1 MVAGNALVLCPQ
13 RRAGGWPAAPLTN
26 DRPTTA
32 RNVPLRSRNAAAG
45 TGHERRQK
53 IRVWHFGLRG
63 GTLTFRAVESTRTTS
78 FSERLL
84 RFLGHAL
91 GRLIYKVSA
100 HGMDRLPAGGFL
112 LLPNHLTWVDAIVLQ
127 LACPRPIRFIIFD
140 AIYRIRGLHLILRA
154 LGAIPI
160 SPKHAKDA
168 IRTAAEF
175 IERGEIVCIFPEG
188 ELSRNGMLLRLKRGY
203 ELIAR
208 AAKCP
213 VVPVWMDQLWGSIFS
228 FEGGRYFFKMP
239 RRLPYPVTVAFG
251 AAIPAEDADIALVR
265 ERFLDLGE
273 FCYQQR
279 APLREHLGHAC
290 LRGLK
295 RRQFAT
301 AVIDGMDHT
310 QLSCGMLLAVGLALR
325 RWLAR
330 NTSAARIG
338 IVLPPGKGGLLA
350 NLAVMLTDRIP
361 VNLNFTAG
369 RAAIE
374 SSIEKAGLTDC
385 LTAGPVMKK
394 LADFPWPAQTARL
407 EDLLPRLR
415 PQILLW
421 RALVAVL
428 PAFVLAWII
437 DLPREGD
444 TVEGFLLFTSGSS
457 GAPKGVALTHRNL
470 LGNVSQFGEM
480 LDLGHRDHI
489 LGCLP
494 FFHSFGA
501 TVTVLF
507 PLIHSIPLVTYPSP
521 LEVGKLAAL
530 IERHR
535 IALFVSTPTF
545 LRSFLRKAEPAQLA
559 SIKLLVTGAEKL
571 PQDLAAAFYEKFRI
585 KLLQGYG
592 LTETSPVAAINLPE
606 PKAAGPDFSVQPSN
620 RDGSAGKLAP
630 GIAARIRDPES
641 GADLS
646 LHKTGMLWLRG
657 VNIFNG
663 YLDDP
668 ARSAEVLTDGWFK
681 TGDLARFDED
691 GFLFIEGRL
700 SRFSKIAGEMVPHET
715 IEHRIVEVLGLPQEE
730 RVIAIAGIP
739 DEAKGEALV
748 LLAARDIDSK
758 ELREKLNAA
767 GTPNLWIPKT
777 IKRVAAI
784 PVLGTGKLDLTRCKE
799 LALGA

>member
-1 MVAGNALVLCPQ
+1 ME
-13 RRAGGWPAAPLTN
+13 
-26 DRPTTA
+26 
-32 RNVPLRSRNAAAG
+32 
-45 TGHERRQK
+45 H
-53 IRVWHFGLRG
+53 
-63 GTLTFRAVESTRTTS
+63 TRTAT
-78 FSERLL
+78 FSERLV
-84 RFLGHAL
+84 RFLGLAL
-91 GRLIYKVSA
+91 GRLIYKVAA
-100 HGMDRLPAGGFL
+100 HGVDRLPAGGFL
-112 LLPNHLTWVDAIVLQ
+112 LLPNHLTWIDTIVLQ
-127 LACPRPIRFIIFD
+127 LACPRPIRFIMID
-140 AIYRIRGLHLILRA
+140 TIYRIPGLNLIFRA
-154 LGAIPI
+154 VGAIPI

-168 IRTAAEF
+168 IRTAAEH
-175 IERGEIVCIFPEG
+175 IQQGNIVCIFPEG
-188 ELSRNGMLLRLKRGY
+188 ELPRNGILLRLKRGY

-208 AAKCP
+208 AADCP

-228 FEGGRYFFKMP
+228 HIGGKFFFKMP
-239 RRLPYPVTVAFG
+239 RRIPYPVTVAFG
-251 AAIPAEDADIALVR
+251 EPIPAKDADIAHVR

-273 FCYQQR
+273 FCYQHR
-279 APLREHLGHAC
+279 ETLREHLGRAC

-295 RRQFAT
+295 RRQFST
-301 AVIDGMDHT
+301 AVIDGMDHSK
-310 QLSCGMLLAVGLALR
+310 LSRGMLLAVGLALS
-325 RWLAR
+325 RWLSR
-330 NTSAARIG
+330 QTSAARIG

-350 NLAVMLTDRIP
+350 NLAVLLTDRIP

-374 SSIEKAGLTDC
+374 SSIEKAALTHC

-394 LADFPWPAQTARL
+394 LGDFPWPKQVVQI
-407 EDLLPRLR
+407 EEILPRLR
-415 PQILLW
+415 AQILFW
-421 RALVAVL
+421 RVVALLL

-437 DLPREGD
+437 DLPREGG
-444 TVEGFLLFTSGSS
+444 EAEALLLFTSGSS

-470 LGNVSQFGEM
+470 RGNVAQFGEM
-480 LDLGHRDHI
+480 LDLGHEDHI

-507 PLIHSIPLVTYPSP
+507 PLIEGIPLVTYPSP

-530 IERHR
+530 IEKYH

-545 LRSFLRKAEPAQLA
+545 LRSFLRKVTPEQLK

-571 PQDLAAAFYEKFRI
+571 PQDLAAAFDEKFQI
-585 KLLQGYG
+585 KVLQGYG
-592 LTETSPVAAINLPE
+592 LTETSPVAAINLPN
-606 PKAAGPDFSVQPSN
+606 PKATRPADAVQPSN

-630 GIAARIRDPES
+630 GIAARIRDPET

-646 LHKTGMLWLRG
+646 LHDTGMLWLRG
-657 VNIFNG
+657 VNIFKG

-668 ARSAEVLTDGWFK
+668 TRSAEVLDDGWFK

-691 GFLFIEGRL
+691 GFLFIEGRV

-715 IEHRIVEVLGLPQEE
+715 VEHRIVEALALPQDE

-748 LLAARDIDSK
+748 LLTARDLDVK
-758 ELREKLNAA
+758 ELREKLSAA

-777 IKRVAAI
+777 IKRVDAI
-784 PVLGTGKLDLTRCKE
+784 PVLGTGKLDLARCKE
-799 LALGA
+799 LALE